1 LPEVAQICLGIE
13 CTAHTL
19 GLGLVD
25 SDGKILAD
33 VRRTYKADS
42 GGIHPRESA
51 RFMASSSGQALM
63 DCFEEAGISPK
74 EISLVS
80 FSQGPGLGPCL
91 RTGATLAR
99 AISAYLSVPLVG
111 VNHCVA
117 HIEVGRRYGGASDP
131 VVLYVSGG
139 STQVISYVAGFYRV
153 FGETEDIAVGNLLDS
168 FAREAGLPFPGGP
181 EIERLSSSAKELVDL
196 PYTVKGMN
204 VSFSGLLTRMKNLIP
219 THELGDLCYSLQ
231 ETAFSMLVEV
241 AERAMA
247 FLKKEELLLVGGVA
261 VNKRLREMCKMMCAE
276 RGASFKTVEPRLCL
290 DNGVMIAWTGLL
302 AKSVGDETPLPSSQV
317 KPKWRVDK
325 AKVKWRK
332 GP

>member
-1 LPEVAQICLGIE
+1 MPKVEQVCLGIE

-19 GLGLVD
+19 GLGMVD
-25 SDGKILAD
+25 SGGKVLAD
-33 VRRTYKADS
+33 VRRTYKPES

-51 RFMASSSGQALM
+51 RFMAPSSAQALAE
-63 DCFEEAGISPK
+63 CFEEAKVPPRR
-74 EISLVS
+74 ISLVS

-99 AISAYLSVPLVG
+99 AVSAYLAVPLVG

-139 STQVISYVAGFYRV
+139 STQVISYAAGFYRV
-153 FGETEDIAVGNLLDS
+153 FGETEDIAVGNLLDT

-181 EIERLSSSAKELVDL
+181 EVERLSYCSKELVDL
-196 PYTVKGMN
+196 PYSVKGMN
-204 VSFSGLLTRMKNLIP
+204 VSFSGLLTRVKSLIP
-219 THELGDLCYSLQ
+219 NRKLEDLCYSLQ

-247 FLKKEELLLVGGVA
+247 FLRKDELLLVGGVA
-261 VNKRLREMCKMMCAE
+261 VNGRLREMCAKMCSE
-276 RGASFKTVEPRLCL
+276 RGASFKTVEPKLCL

-302 AKSVGDETPLPSSQV
+302 AK
-317 KPKWRVDK
+317 
-325 AKVKWRK
+325 
-332 GP
+332 